1 VYFKSKKMG
10 KTSPQTPTVL
20 NNRYRV
26 IKAISSGGFG
36 ETSLGRDTQ
45 MPSGRYC
52 VIKQLKS
59 TTNNPRLYQAVKERF
74 QREAAILESLGEN
87 HNQIPRLYAYVS
99 DEKGQFYLVQEWIE
113 GETLA
118 EKVKNSGPLNEN
130 SAKQILVDLLPVIDY
145 IHGRGMI
152 HRDIKPDNII
162 LRATDNLP
170 VLIDFGAVK
179 ESMETAREP
188 GKIRPSIAIGTPGFM
203 PIEQVA
209 GRPVYAS
216 DLYSLGLTAIFL
228 LTGKLPQDLPLNS
241 ETGELLWTQFAGNLS
256 PSFVAILNRTI
267 QPHAGDRF
275 SSAEEMLAALTSMKT
290 ETAKPPELPL
300 FTSSATLS
308 PPVKKLPTTG
318 FRLPSRKAILAIV
331 AVFKQFKNQPKAVVL
346 SGTVGGFFLFGILLN
361 FLVKPLFSSSPNPP
375 QATFPAPPGASSS
388 LPVKNSSQPIIPVSP
403 ISQREAKQLIN
414 SWLKAKQSIFAPPYD
429 VELANKLTAGS
440 QYEEIAKRSLDWL
453 QNNNAYYKYGTQ
465 VIEEVNGFWVSGDRA
480 EITVTVTEDYQFY
493 QDGKLNDRR
502 GGKSTIKVLYNL
514 QFVDGKWKIASSR
527 II

>member
-1 VYFKSKKMG
+1 MG

-59 TTNNPRLYQAVKERF
+59 TTNNPQLYQAIKERF
-74 QREAAILESLGEN
+74 QREAAILEDLGEN
-87 HNQIPRLYAYVS
+87 HDRIPRLYAYVS

-118 EKVKNSGPLNEN
+118 EKVKNSGPLNED
-130 SAKQILVDLLPVIDY
+130 SAKQILVDLLPVLDY
-145 IHGRGMI
+145 IHGRGII

-162 LRATDNLP
+162 LRARDNLP

-188 GKIRPSIAIGTPGFM
+188 GKASHSIAIGTPGFM
-203 PIEQVA
+203 AIEQVA

-228 LTGKLPQDLPLNS
+228 LTGKLPQNLPLNS
-241 ETGELLWTQFAGNLS
+241 ETGELLWSQFAGNLS
-256 PSFVAILNRTI
+256 PSFVAILNRAI
-267 QPHAGDRF
+267 QPDAGDRF
-275 SSAEEMLAALTSMKT
+275 SSAKEMLAALTSMKT
-290 ETAKPPELPL
+290 AKPPELPF
-300 FTSSATLS
+300 FTSSGTL
-308 PPVKKLPTTG
+308 PPLVKKLQTTG
-318 FRLPSRKAILAIV
+318 LRLPPSKAILAI
-331 AVFKQFKNQPKAVVL
+331 FKELKNKPKAIVW
-346 SGTVGGFFLFGILLN
+346 SGTIGGFFLFGILLN
-361 FLVKPLFSSSPNPP
+361 FLLKPLFSSSASFQNPP
-375 QATFPAPPGASSS
+375 EATFPAPPGASSS
-388 LPVKNSSQPIIPVSP
+388 LPVKNTSKPLIPVSP
-403 ISQREAKQLIN
+403 ISKTEAKQLIN
-414 SWLKAKQSIFAPPYD
+414 SWLKAKKSIFAPPYD

-453 QNNNAYYKYGTQ
+453 QNNNAYYKYETQ

-493 QDGKLNDRR
+493 EDGKLNEER
-502 GGKSTIKVLYNL
+502 GGISTIKVLYNL
-514 QFVDGKWKIASSR
+514 QFIDGRWKIASSR
-527 II
+527 IV

>member
-1 VYFKSKKMG
+1 MG

-74 QREAAILESLGEN
+74 QREATILESLGEN

-130 SAKQILVDLLPVIDY
+130 SAKQILVDLLPVLDY
-145 IHGRGMI
+145 IHGRGII

-162 LRATDNLP
+162 LRDRDNLP

-188 GKIRPSIAIGTPGFM
+188 GKNRPSIAIGTPGFM

-209 GRPVYAS
+209 GRPVFAS

-228 LTGKLPQDLPLNS
+228 LTGKSPQDLPLNS
-241 ETGELLWTQFAGNLS
+241 ETGELLWTNFAGNLS
-256 PSFVAILNRTI
+256 PSFVATLNRAI
-267 QPHAGDRF
+267 QPHGGDRF
-275 SSAEEMLAALTSMKT
+275 SSAEEMLAALTST

-300 FTSSATLS
+300 FTSSATL
-308 PPVKKLPTTG
+308 PPAVQKLQATG
-318 FRLPSRKAILAIV
+318 FRLPSSQAIFAI
-331 AVFKQFKNQPKAVVL
+331 FKLLKNQPKAIVL
-346 SGTVGGFFLFGILLN
+346 SGIVGGFFLFGILLN
-361 FLVKPLFSSSPNPP
+361 FLVKPLFSASTSFQNPP
-375 QATFPAPPGASSS
+375 QATFPAPPGTSSS
-388 LPVKNSSQPIIPVSP
+388 RPVKNTSQPPVSP

-414 SWLKAKQSIFAPPYD
+414 SWLKAKQKIFAPPYD
-429 VELANKLTAGS
+429 VELANQLTAGS

-453 QNNNAYYKYGTQ
+453 QNNNAYYKYETQ
-465 VIEEVNGFWVSGDRA
+465 VIDEVNGFWASGDRA

-493 QDGKLNDRR
+493 QDGKLNEQR

-514 QFVDGKWKIASSR
+514 QFVDGQWKITSSR

>member
-1 VYFKSKKMG
+1 MG

-113 GETLA
+113 GETLTVR
-118 EKVKNSGPLNEN
+118 VKNSGPLNEN
-130 SAKQILVDLLPVIDY
+130 SAKQILVDLLPVLDY

-162 LRATDNLP
+162 LRARDNLP

-188 GKIRPSIAIGTPGFM
+188 GKASPSIAIGTPGFM

-256 PSFVAILNRTI
+256 PSFVAILNRAI
-267 QPHAGDRF
+267 QPHGGDRF
-275 SSAEEMLAALTSMKT
+275 SSAEEMLAALNSI

-300 FTSSATLS
+300 FTSSATL
-308 PPVKKLPTTG
+308 PGPVKKLQTTG
-318 FRLPSRKAILAIV
+318 FRLPPSQAILAI
-331 AVFKQFKNQPKAVVL
+331 FKQFKNQPKAIVL
-346 SGTVGGFFLFGILLN
+346 SGTVGGFFLFGIILN
-361 FLVKPLFSSSPNPP
+361 FLVKPLFSSFQNSP

-388 LPVKNSSQPIIPVSP
+388 RPVKNTSQPPVPVSP
-403 ISQREAKQLIN
+403 ISEREAKQLIN
-414 SWLKAKQSIFAPPYD
+414 SWLKAKHKIFAPPYD

-453 QNNNAYYKYGTQ
+453 QNNNAYYQYETQ
-465 VIEEVNGFWVSGDRA
+465 VIDEVNGFWVSGDRA

-493 QDGKLNDRR
+493 QDGKLDEKR

>member
-1 VYFKSKKMG
+1 MG

-59 TTNNPRLYQAVKERF
+59 TTNNPQLYQAIKERF
-74 QREAAILESLGEN
+74 QREAAILEDLGEN
-87 HNQIPRLYAYVS
+87 HDRIPRLYAYVS
-99 DEKGQFYLVQEWIE
+99 DDKGQFYLVQEWIE
-113 GETLA
+113 GETLT
-118 EKVKNSGPLNEN
+118 EMLKNSGPLNEN
-130 SAKQILVDLLPVIDY
+130 SAKQILIDLLPVLDY
-145 IHGRGMI
+145 IHGRGII

-162 LRATDNLP
+162 LRARDNLP

-179 ESMETAREP
+179 ESMETVREP
-188 GKIRPSIAIGTPGFM
+188 GKGRPSIAIGTPGFM

-228 LTGKLPQDLPLNS
+228 LTGKMPQDLPLNS

-256 PSFVAILNRTI
+256 PYFVAILNRAI
-267 QPHAGDRF
+267 QPNGGDRF
-275 SSAEEMLAALTSMKT
+275 SSAEEMLAALTSM
-290 ETAKPPELPL
+290 ETAKPPELPF
-300 FTSSATLS
+300 FTSSATL
-308 PPVKKLPTTG
+308 PAPVKKLQTTG
-318 FRLPSRKAILAIV
+318 FHLPPSQAIFQYL
-331 AVFKQFKNQPKAVVL
+331 KHQPKAIVL
-346 SGTVGGFFLFGILLN
+346 SSTIGGFFLFGILLN
-361 FLVKPLFSSSPNPP
+361 FLVKPLFSASSSFKNSP
-375 QATFPAPPGASSS
+375 QATFPAPPS
-388 LPVKNSSQPIIPVSP
+388 LPVKNNSQPIIPVSP
-403 ISQREAKQLIN
+403 ISQRKAKQLIN
-414 SWLKAKQSIFAPPYD
+414 SWLKAKQKIFAPPYD
-429 VELANKLTAGS
+429 VELANQLTAGS

-465 VIEEVNGFWVSGDRA
+465 VIEEVNGFLVSGDRA

-493 QDGKLNDRR
+493 QDGKLNEQR

-514 QFVDGKWKIASSR
+514 QFIDGKWKIVSSR